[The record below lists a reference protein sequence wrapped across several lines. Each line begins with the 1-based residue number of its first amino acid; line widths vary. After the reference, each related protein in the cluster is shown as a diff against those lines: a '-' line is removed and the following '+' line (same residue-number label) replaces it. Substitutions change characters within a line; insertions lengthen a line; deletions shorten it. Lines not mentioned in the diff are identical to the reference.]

1 MTTQKEAKN
10 IASQKRV
17 YMDYSAGKPVDP
29 RVIEELL
36 PYMRSLY
43 GNPSSLHAFGQE
55 AKNALEEARAK
66 VAQLINAEKK
76 ESIIFTSGAT
86 ESNNLAIKGIA
97 YRYKDR
103 GTRIITSSVEHM
115 SVVNPCKF
123 LTTKG
128 FEAVFLPVDQY
139 GFVNLEALEK
149 ELTDKTVLV
158 TMVYANGEIG
168 TIEPIRDISKI
179 VHSKNTYLHVDATA
193 ANGQVPI
200 DVKNDGIDLLSLS
213 SNDMYGPKGVGAL
226 YIKEGIRVE
235 PSLHGGGQ
243 ERGLRS
249 GTENIPGIIG
259 FGRAAEIARTEMQT
273 ESERLVK
280 LRDRLIKG
288 LLEPTRYSFLNGH
301 ATKRLSNNVSVRYSF
316 IEGESML
323 LSLDIMGVAASSGSA
338 CTAKTLEPSHV
349 LLAIGLKHEEAHGS
363 LMFSLGKQNTEEE
376 ADYVISLMPGIVK
389 RLRSMSPLT
398 PKEMNE

>member
-1 MTTQKEAKN
+1 
-10 IASQKRV
+10 
-17 YMDYSAGKPVDP
+17 MDYSAGKPVDP

-149 ELTDKTVLV
+149 EITDKTVLV

-259 FGRAAEIARTEMQT
+259 FGKAAEIARTEMQT

-301 ATKRLSNNVSVRYSF
+301 ATKRLPNNVSVRYSF